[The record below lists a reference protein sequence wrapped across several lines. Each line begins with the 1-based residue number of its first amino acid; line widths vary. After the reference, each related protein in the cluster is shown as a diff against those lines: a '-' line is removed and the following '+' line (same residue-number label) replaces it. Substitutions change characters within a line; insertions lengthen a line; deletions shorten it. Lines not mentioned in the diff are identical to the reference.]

1 MPTKTILIG
10 LDGATFTVLDP
21 LMERGVMPFLRD
33 FVGDG
38 VRAPLHSVVPALT
51 PPAWTSLMTGKRP
64 GRHGVF
70 DFFQKESPDSRF
82 FRFASSH
89 DVRTPT
95 IWSLASGAGKRV
107 TALNFPLM
115 FPPPDVNGC
124 VVPGG
129 WMPWRQLRLGCHPP
143 DLFDRLKALPGFSAR
158 ELAMDMTLEEKA
170 LEGCADEEYA
180 GWIALHTRRERRWF
194 DVLSHLMTEEPSDLT
209 AVLFDGV
216 DKLQHLCWRFLDPGC
231 RGADMSPWEA
241 TITDLCEGYF
251 RELDGLIARIV
262 GLAGPDA
269 TVVLASDHGFGPST
283 DVFYVNTWLEQQ
295 GYLTWSAGLGADP
308 ADAAKFGIGKIA
320 RHVFEVDWE
329 RTAAYAATPSSQGIH
344 VVRRT
349 PDDGTRVPAESF
361 DHESVRDG
369 LADALRRI
377 RHPETGR
384 PVVSEVWTREEAFP
398 GPFGSM
404 GPDLTIML
412 ERNGIMSILR
422 SETPFGRRLGPIGTH
437 CPEGIFLARGPG
449 LRRGAA
455 LDDLSIVDVAP
466 MLLHC
471 LGVSIPDDLDGRLP
485 AGAFDPADLRRRPP
499 QYAEGR
505 PELPPDAGDPETADA
520 GPGYDADEE
529 AIVLKRL
536 QALGY
541 LE

>member
-1 MPTKTILIG
+1 MSNQTILIG

-21 LMERGVMPFLRD
+21 LIERGVMPFLRD
-33 FVGDG
+33 FVADG
-38 VRAPLHSVVPALT
+38 VRAPLQSVVPALT

-70 DFFQKESPDSRF
+70 DFFQKEAPDSRY
-82 FRFASSH
+82 FRFAVSQ
-89 DVRTPT
+89 DMRTPT
-95 IWSLASGAGKRV
+95 IWSLASEEGRRV

-115 FPPPDVNGC
+115 FPPPAVNGC

-143 DLFDRLKALPGFSAR
+143 GLFDRLKTLPSFNAR

-170 LEGCADEEYA
+170 LEGCADDEYA

-194 DVLSHLMTEEPSDLT
+194 DILSNLMRDDPADLT

-216 DKLQHLCWRFLDPGC
+216 DKLQHLCWRFLDPAC
-231 RGADMSPWEA
+231 RGTNPSPWER

-262 GLAGPDA
+262 TLAGPEA
-269 TVVLASDHGFGPST
+269 TVVLASDHGFGPTS
-283 DVFYVNTWLEQQ
+283 DIFYVNTWLEQE
-295 GYLTWSAGLGADP
+295 GYLTWSNGFGANPSD
-308 ADAAKFGIGKIA
+308 DAKFGIGKIA
-320 RHVFEVDWE
+320 RHVFELDWE

-344 VVRRT
+344 IVRRT
-349 PDDGTRVPAESF
+349 PDDGTRIPAETDDSNAL
-361 DHESVRDG
+361 RDE
-369 LADALRRI
+369 LAAALRRL

-384 PVVSEVWTREEAFP
+384 RVISEVWTREEAFP
-398 GPFGSM
+398 GPFAAM

-412 ERNGIMSILR
+412 EDNGIVSILR
-422 SETPFGRRLGPIGTH
+422 SNSPFGRRPEPTGTH

-449 LRRGAA
+449 LRCGAS

-466 MLLHC
+466 LLLHC
-471 LGVSIPDDLDGRLP
+471 LGVSIPDDMDGRLP
-485 AGAFDPADLRRRPP
+485 EPAFDPAELRRRPP
-499 QYAEGR
+499 RYSANRPDVEPAILEPEKSAAE
-505 PELPPDAGDPETADA
+505 LVYDAG
-520 GPGYDADEE
+520 EE